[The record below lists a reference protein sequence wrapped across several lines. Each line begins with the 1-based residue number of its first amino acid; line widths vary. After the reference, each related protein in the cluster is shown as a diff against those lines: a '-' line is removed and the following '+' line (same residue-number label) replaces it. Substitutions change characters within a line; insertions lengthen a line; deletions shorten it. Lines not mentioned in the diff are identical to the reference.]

1 MTDIER
7 IFPSLVTIRRMLS
20 DPASYVLGLLQV
32 G

>member
-7 IFPSLVTIRRMLS
+7 ISPSLVTIRRMLS
-20 DPASYVLGLLQV
+20 GPARYGLGPLQV